1 MSTAQDLVT
10 LALTLSGRLG
20 AGRTPGASE
29 SGVVL
34 GIANNMLDSWG
45 TERLMVISVQVAT
58 YSLVAGTESYTI
70 GPTGVFATTRPVMVQ
85 SASIKATVEG
95 QTAHFPLRVI
105 GQDEFAQQMRYG
117 DQAAIPRTL
126 YNDMGAPNSTLYLFP
141 IPATSTHLELY
152 TWQQFTQFAAL
163 TDTLAFPPG
172 YYRAVSYNLAI
183 EIASAFGLK
192 VPDVVAKIAM
202 DAKAS
207 IETLNQRLMPASELD
222 AETAPPDRGSKQG
235 TQAK

>member
-20 AGRTPGASE
+20 AGRTPGAAE
-29 SGVVL
+29 SAVVL
-34 GIANNMLDSWG
+34 GIANNMLDSWS
-45 TERLMVISVQVAT
+45 TERLMVVSIQLAT
-58 YSLVAGTESYTI
+58 YSLTAGTESYTI
-70 GPTGVFATTRPVMVQ
+70 GPSGAVFTAARPVMVQ

-95 QTAHFPLRVI
+95 QTSHFPLRVI

-126 YNDMGAPNSTLYLFP
+126 YNDMGAPNSTLYIYP
-141 IPATSTHLELY
+141 IPATNTHLELY
-152 TWQQFTQFAAL
+152 TWQQFAQFAGL

-172 YYRAVSYNLAI
+172 YYRAVAYNLAI
-183 EIASAFGLK
+183 EIASAFGLT
-192 VPDVVAKIAM
+192 VPASVAKIAA

-207 IETLNQRLMPASELD
+207 IEAINQRLMPDSELG
-222 AETAPPDRGSKQG
+222 AETGPPD
-235 TQAK
+235 